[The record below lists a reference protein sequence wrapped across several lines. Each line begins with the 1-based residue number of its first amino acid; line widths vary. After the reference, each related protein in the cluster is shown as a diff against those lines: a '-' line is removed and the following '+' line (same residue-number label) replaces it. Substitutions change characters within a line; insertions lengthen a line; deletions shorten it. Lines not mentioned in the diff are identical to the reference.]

1 MGMEVTARWFRR
13 PSERGKDGMVWYGT
27 LLYGMV
33 LYGMIWYGMVL
44 YRMIWYVTVW
54 YGILWYGMVRL
65 CRPSEFGKDV
75 PLTGVKHINPGLQ
88 LTISTLLGGRKI
100 GRKLIPGEGGLETRP
115 KN

>member
-33 LYGMIWYGMVL
+33 LYG
-44 YRMIWYVTVW
+44 MIWYVTVW

-88 LTISTLLGGRKI
+88 LANQHTAGRK
-100 GRKLIPGEGGLETRP
+100 
-115 KN
+115 